1 MLLRDK
7 IKYSSLALLLPWAA
21 AAQPANTYI
30 ANGANVYSYGNV
42 AIYGDLE
49 NNGNFGSDAMK
60 TTTFYGTNWKNGAT
74 ATFPI
79 VSGAGGTFQ
88 FTQPRPAPYAN
99 NVQQNLDGGYVSGAQ
114 PSFPNLQLN
123 NANNVS
129 QVNSATR
136 VANNLDFVAGKQVIN
151 ATDLFMGSAGG
162 NGGTG
167 TITGYDGTKYVVTNN
182 NLGHLVK
189 ESYTG
194 AFTYPVGM
202 STASYTPAKVTNT
215 VANGM
220 HVNVNNY
227 ASSPAP
233 RTGATGVD
241 RTWNIYA
248 DNATGNSTIELEHDT
263 TTEQSAFQSNAHFVT
278 RYVSTTPNM
287 AGDQTSFDKWER
299 NNYGA
304 GSIPGI
310 LTTGSPIASAS
321 DRSRAYTTFAT
332 NASGNSGYFTKASG
346 PLCVNVRAYIEG
358 ALYNNG
364 NAVAGDGRPL
374 MRDNLRQSPFT
385 GENFIPVKDPYE
397 FATTFISASAL
408 ANKYTKLPPQNAGY
422 PQLQQVTDSATVFGV
437 TGQDAIVDW
446 VFVEL
451 RDKSNNASVYSTR
464 AGLLQRDG
472 DVVDVDGKS
481 CLAFPDIP
489 LDSYY
494 VSVRHRTH
502 LGAMTLHAQ
511 SLDSMQGLVDFTV
524 PTTPIYD
531 KGIYLGYNYAGLGEK
546 ANVKGTYSALW
557 AGDLSVNDRIKY
569 TAPGA
574 DVSQIINDVLF
585 YPTNTNN
592 ILNFNNAYGYMQGDW
607 DLNSVTRYQGVGNDL
622 TRLNLQ
628 VVFYPLNTMFLDNF
642 GSLIQ
647 QLP

>member
-49 NNGNFGSDAMK
+49 NNGNFGSEALK
-60 TTTFYGTNWKNGAT
+60 TTTFYGANWKNGAT

-88 FTQPRPAPYAN
+88 FVQPRPAPYAN
-99 NVQQNLDGGYVSGAQ
+99 NVQQNLEGGYVSGAQ
-114 PSFPNLQLN
+114 PSFPNLQVN
-123 NANNVS
+123 NANNIS

-151 ATDLFMGSAGG
+151 ATDLFMGSAAG

-167 TITGYDGTKYVVTNN
+167 TITGYDENKYVVTNST
-182 NLGHLVK
+182 LGHLVK

-194 AFTYPVGM
+194 AYTYPVGM
-202 STASYTPAKVTNT
+202 NTSSYTPAKVNNT
-215 VANGM
+215 IANGM
-220 HVNVNNY
+220 HVNVTNY

-248 DNATGNSTIELEHDT
+248 DNATGNSTIDLEHDT
-263 TTEQSAFQSNAHFVT
+263 TTEQTAFQPNAHFVT

-299 NNYGA
+299 NNYGP
-304 GSIPGI
+304 GTIPGT

-374 MRDNLRQSPFT
+374 MRDNLRQSPYT
-385 GENFIPVKDPYE
+385 GQNFIPVKDPYE

-451 RDKSNNASVYSTR
+451 RDKSNSATVYSTR

-472 DVVDVDGKS
+472 DIVDVDGKS

-494 VSVRHRTH
+494 VAVRHRNH
-502 LGAMTLHAQ
+502 LGAMTANVQ
-511 SLDSMQGLVDFTV
+511 SFDSLQSLVDFTV

-557 AGDLSVNDRIKY
+557 AGDLSVNGRIKY
-569 TAPGA
+569 TNPNA
-574 DVSQIINDVLF
+574 DITVISNDVLNF
-585 YPTNTNN
+585 PTNVNGSA
-592 ILNFNNAYGYMQGDW
+592 NFAAAFAYFQGDW
-607 DLNSVTRYQGVGNDL
+607 DLDSRSRYSGSGNDVTRLG
-622 TRLNLQ
+622 LQ
-628 VVFYPLNTMFLDNF
+628 VSFYPLNTTGSTNF
-642 GSLIQ
+642 NFIFE